1 MKKLIWSGLIA
12 FGLCFVLDLVFHG
25 FVMKSAYES
34 TAQIWRPQSEMQN
47 HFWSMLLGQFMVGF
61 FFSWIFAHGYKGTGW
76 SEGLRFGVLI
86 AAFDAGKNFIM
97 YAVNPWEL
105 WIVASWIGIALFQGI
120 VIGMALAWFWG
131 KQTPAKKPGLVWA
144 A

>member
-1 MKKLIWSGLIA
+1 MKKLILSGLMA
-12 FGLCFVLDLVFHG
+12 FGLCFALDFVFHG
-25 FVMKSAYES
+25 ILLKSTYEATS
-34 TAQIWRPQSEMQN
+34 QLWRPQADMQSY
-47 HFWSMLLGQFMVGF
+47 FWSMLLGQFIVGF

-97 YAVNPWEL
+97 HAVAPWDL
-105 WIVASWIGIALFQGI
+105 TIVLSWIGIGLFEGI
-120 VIGMALAWFWG
+120 AIGMALAWFWG
-131 KQTPAKKPGLVWA
+131 KQTPSKKPGLVWA